1 MMCLTVLLQGFTQHE
16 RELLL
21 ILSVGQELLLLHC
34 DRQVSCECH
43 SIVPAFR
50 FDRLWCVM
58 SLVLVFL
65 YPSKTI
71 MASPYFLV
79 TYSVYWMPLSG
90 ISAGTLSL
98 QRFQIASARAGLSA
112 SRSKREES
120 NRAAG

>member
-16 RELLL
+16 NELLL

-50 FDRLWCVM
+50 FDRLYVPCVIFF
-58 SLVLVFL
+58 V
-65 YPSKTI
+65 PSKTI

-79 TYSVYWMPLSG
+79 TYSVYWWQM
-90 ISAGTLSL
+90 SL
-98 QRFQIASARAGLSA
+98 YVDPRDHGMR
-112 SRSKREES
+112 
-120 NRAAG
+120 